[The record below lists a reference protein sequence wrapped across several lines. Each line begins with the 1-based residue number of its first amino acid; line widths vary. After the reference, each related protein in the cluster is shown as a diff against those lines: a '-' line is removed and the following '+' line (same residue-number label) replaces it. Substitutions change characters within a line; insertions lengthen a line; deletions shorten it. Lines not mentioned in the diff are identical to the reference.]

1 MSKSPIAPVRSK
13 FAASLWASLTFAIVL
28 PLSLGLFLQLLPVH
42 AWSRAVDGWLTMS
55 LTSGWDLLRSQ
66 GYRPPTSP
74 WEWLWSPIEIF
85 SDLWPQLRM
94 PQIAMTATL
103 QSGAAF
109 FASLSTARLVFRRV
123 QAEQPPLL
131 PAEHVV
137 GPRPEWG
144 GDGVAY
150 LRRTW
155 DSALRHTG
163 PGVSLSPDV
172 TIPMHVE
179 TEGLL
184 LVGRP
189 GSGKSVVL
197 EGLMAQ
203 AIARGDRVIALDVK
217 GGLPSRLRRHRP
229 RVLSID
235 MSATSVWAIGRD
247 LRTTADADEFAASL
261 VPESRDPVWGEGS
274 RLLLSAL
281 VQHLQAAKGARWGW
295 RDLDRL
301 LNVPVVTLEPF
312 VRNHAPAVAQLMTA
326 REEPTTFLL
335 SLSFNLTAHAASV
348 VRRFGMMEKRGAK
361 TLSLRNWMRNDG
373 AKRPP
378 LIIGYDLAQ
387 RDRASTFARLVLR
400 VLSTAVLGSNLHDGI
415 DSGTWFMLD
424 EVTRIG
430 RCDPLIDLAS
440 LGRSRGIRCAITV
453 QSSAQLIDVYNA
465 AGADA
470 LKENFA
476 LQVICALPPGDAAK
490 KVSGDWIGDRT
501 VSEPAAWVRPDRVAR
516 EWTVP
521 ALAANQISG
530 ELGLRYDLWGRPLIR
545 AAVICSG
552 DVAILDWAL
561 HRWAKLG

>member
-1 MSKSPIAPVRSK
+1 MAKSAIAPVRSSA
-13 FAASLWASLTFAIVL
+13 AASLWASLTFTIVL
-28 PLSLGLFLQLLPVH
+28 PLSLGLFFQLLPIH
-42 AWSRAVDGWLTMS
+42 AWSRAVDGWLTVS
-55 LTSGWDLLRSQ
+55 LTSGSDLLRSQ
-66 GYRPPTSP
+66 GYQSPTSL
-74 WEWLWSPIEIF
+74 WEWLWSPIQIF
-85 SDLWPQLRM
+85 VDLWPHLST
-94 PQIAMTATL
+94 PQVAMAVIL
-103 QSGAAF
+103 QTGAAI
-109 FASLSTARLVFRRV
+109 FASLSTARLVYRRV
-123 QAEQPPLL
+123 RAEQPPLL

-137 GPRPEWG
+137 GPLPQWG

-163 PGVSLSPDV
+163 HGVSLSPDV
-172 TIPMHVE
+172 TIPMRVE

-217 GGLPSRLRRHRP
+217 GGLSSRLRRHRP

-247 LRTTADADEFAASL
+247 LRTMADADEFAASL

-281 VQHLQAAKGARWGW
+281 VQHLQATKGARWGW

-326 REEPTTFLL
+326 REEPTNFLL
-335 SLSFNLTAHAASV
+335 SLSFNLTAHTASV

-373 AKRPP
+373 AQRPP
-378 LIIGYDLAQ
+378 LIIHYDLAQ

-400 VLSTAVLGSNLHDGI
+400 VLSTAVLGGDLRDGI

-440 LGRSRGIRCAITV
+440 LGRSRGVRCAITV

-470 LKENFA
+470 LKENFG
-476 LQVICALPPGDAAK
+476 LQIICALPPGDAAK
-490 KVSGDWIGDRT
+490 KVSENWIGDRT
-501 VSEPAAWVRPDRVAR
+501 VSEPAAWVRTDRVAR

-545 AAVICSG
+545 AAVIGSG